1 MRADDVTN
9 DESTSTPLASQRF
22 VVSGPGESLGPI
34 TLEQLRA
41 MAAARQITPTTRVRS
56 AAGDQWFD
64 AKDVPW
70 LYSDRNW
77 MVAVVLSFFLG
88 VLGIDRFYL
97 GYTGIGLAK
106 LVTIGGLGVW
116 ALIDC
121 VLIAVRV
128 VPDSDG
134 LPLR

>member
-1 MRADDVTN
+1 VTN
-9 DESTSTPLASQRF
+9 NDATSASPCAQLF
-22 VVSGPGESLGPI
+22 VVSGAGKALGPI

-41 MAAARQITPTTRVRS
+41 MAAARQLTPTTRIRNTV
-56 AAGDQWFD
+56 GDVWFD

-77 MVAVVLSFFLG
+77 LVAVVLSVFLG
-88 VLGIDRFYL
+88 VFGIDRFYL

-106 LVTIGGLGVW
+106 LVTIGGLGIW

>member
-1 MRADDVTN
+1 MTTA
-9 DESTSTPLASQRF
+9 ASASRSLTGQRF
-22 VVSGPGESLGPI
+22 AVSGAGAALGPI

-41 MAAARQITPTTRVRS
+41 LVAARQLTPTTRVRNTADS
-56 AAGDQWFD
+56 QWF
-64 AKDVPW
+64 AARDVPW

-77 MVAVVLSFFLG
+77 VVAVTLSFFLG

-97 GYTGIGLAK
+97 GYTGLGLAK
-106 LVTIGGLGVW
+106 LATLGGLGIW
-116 ALIDC
+116 ALVDC

>member
-1 MRADDVTN
+1 
-9 DESTSTPLASQRF
+9 
-22 VVSGPGESLGPI
+22 VVSGPGELLGPI

-41 MAAARQITPTTRVRS
+41 MAAARQITPATRVRNS
-56 AAGDQWFD
+56 AGHQWFD
-64 AKDVPW
+64 AEYVPW

-77 MVAVVLSFFLG
+77 PVAVVLSFFLG

-97 GYTGIGLAK
+97 GYTGMGLAK
-106 LVTIGGLGVW
+106 LVTLGGLGIW

>member
-1 MRADDVTN
+1 
-9 DESTSTPLASQRF
+9 
-22 VVSGPGESLGPI
+22 
-34 TLEQLRA
+34 
-41 MAAARQITPTTRVRS
+41 MALARQITPTTRVWS
-56 AAGDQWFD
+56 TTSDHWFD
-64 AKDVPW
+64 AKDLPW

-77 MVAVVLSFFLG
+77 LIAVTLSFFLG
-88 VLGIDRFYL
+88 PLGIDRFYL

-106 LVTIGGLGVW
+106 LLTIGGLGIW
-116 ALIDC
+116 ALIDF

>member
-1 MRADDVTN
+1 MTHDAP
-9 DESTSTPLASQRF
+9 TSTPRAAQRF
-22 VVSGPGESLGPI
+22 LVSGPAGLLGPI

-41 MAAARQITPTTRVRS
+41 MAAARQITPTTRVRNT
-56 AAGDQWFD
+56 ANDQWFD
-64 AKDVPW
+64 AEYVPW

-77 MVAVVLSFFLG
+77 LVAVVLSLFLG
-88 VLGIDRFYL
+88 VFGIDRFYL

-106 LVTIGGLGVW
+106 LVTIGGLGIW